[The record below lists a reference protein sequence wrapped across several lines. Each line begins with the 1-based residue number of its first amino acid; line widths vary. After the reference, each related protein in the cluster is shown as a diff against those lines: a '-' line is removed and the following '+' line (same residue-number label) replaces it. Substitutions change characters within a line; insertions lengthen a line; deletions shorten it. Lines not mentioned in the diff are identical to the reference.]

1 MMLDLTRLKLQYVT
15 NETGEKE
22 AVILPI
28 EEFNE
33 LVEDLED
40 LVVIAE
46 RQDEATIPFNQV
58 IDELKKDGRL

>member
-1 MMLDLTRLKLQYVT
+1 MLDLTHLKLQYVT
-15 NETGEKE
+15 NEIGEKE

-33 LVEDLED
+33 LIEDLED

-46 RQDEATIPFNQV
+46 RQDEETIPFNQV
-58 IDELKKDGRL
+58 INELKKDGRL

>member
-1 MMLDLTRLKLQYVT
+1 MLDLSHLKLQFVT

-33 LVEDLED
+33 LIEDLED
-40 LVVIAE
+40 LVVITE
-46 RQDEATIPFNQV
+46 RQDEETIPFNQV

>member
-1 MMLDLTRLKLQYVT
+1 MLDLTHLKLQYVT

-28 EEFNE
+28 EEFNK
-33 LVEDLED
+33 LIEDLED

-46 RQDEATIPFNQV
+46 RQDEENIPFNQV
-58 IDELKKDGRL
+58 LDMLKKDGRL